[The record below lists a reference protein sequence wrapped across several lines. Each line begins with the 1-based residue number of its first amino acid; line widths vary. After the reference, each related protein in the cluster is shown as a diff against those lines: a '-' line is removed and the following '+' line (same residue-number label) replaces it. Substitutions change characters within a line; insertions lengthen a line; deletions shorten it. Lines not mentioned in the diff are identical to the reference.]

1 MAPALHR
8 FWIMVISID
17 SREAKLLREMLQSA
31 LRQLRIES
39 SRADSPDFR
48 IELKAR
54 GRILEGLIAK
64 LSDEPSPSA
73 SR

>member
-1 MAPALHR
+1 M
-8 FWIMVISID
+8 MVSID
-17 SREAKLLREMLQSA
+17 SSEVKLLREMLQSS

-39 SRADSPDFR
+39 SRTDSHDFR

-64 LSDEPSPSA
+64 LSEEAPTSVA
-73 SR
+73 R